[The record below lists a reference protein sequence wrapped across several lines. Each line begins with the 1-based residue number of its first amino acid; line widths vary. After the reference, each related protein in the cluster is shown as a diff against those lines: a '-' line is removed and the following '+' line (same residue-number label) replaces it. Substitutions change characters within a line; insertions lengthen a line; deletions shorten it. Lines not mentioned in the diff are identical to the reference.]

1 MSEGH
6 SDNTRFNNHKS
17 RDELFFQLFMTYQR
31 NFYAF
36 ILSSVHN
43 YADANDLLQETA
55 TVMWRKFDEFQQG
68 TSFLAWGIT
77 IAHNLVLKFFNE
89 HKRSRIQFDDALLK
103 DLADTTMNEIK
114 NVNTLTEAL
123 RHCFQ
128 KLNETNQK
136 LLRLRYQEGMTIK
149 AIASML
155 GKPVFGM
162 YKAFARLQDAL
173 QVCIENTLR
182 REGAVE

>member
-1 MSEGH
+1 MSEVH
-6 SDNTRFNNHKS
+6 PEKKASEPEKTKE
-17 RDELFFQLFMTYQR
+17 ELFFQLFMTYQR

-55 TVMWRKFDEFQQG
+55 TVMWRKFDEFQPG

-77 IAHNLVLKFFNE
+77 IAHHLVLKFFNE

-103 DLADTTMNEIK
+103 DLADTTMNELSRA
-114 NVNTLTEAL
+114 NALSEAL
-123 RHCFQ
+123 RHCFE
-128 KLNETNQK
+128 KLSQTNQK
-136 LLRLRYQEGMTIK
+136 LLQLRYQEGLTIK
-149 AIASML
+149 AIASLL

-182 REGAVE
+182 REGAAE